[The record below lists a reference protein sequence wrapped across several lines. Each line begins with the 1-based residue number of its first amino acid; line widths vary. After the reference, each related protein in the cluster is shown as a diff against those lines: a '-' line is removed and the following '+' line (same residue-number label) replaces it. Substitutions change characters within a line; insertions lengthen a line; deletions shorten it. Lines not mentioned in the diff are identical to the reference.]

1 MTIDQQANVQAAP
14 RDQFTSP
21 PPTPSIP
28 IQANIPVYHQQY
40 QQPSYQQQAI
50 LSRQFPNINGFQTQ
64 QESNVNQN
72 PTFTSMLNND
82 FSSNPIMPAGLFKRL
97 REKKYIFLLNI
108 MQVFQHNKQFLRPTL
123 L

>member
-28 IQANIPVYHQQY
+28 IQANTPVYHQQY

-97 REKKYIFLLNI
+97 REKKKNFC
-108 MQVFQHNKQFLRPTL
+108 
-123 L
+123 